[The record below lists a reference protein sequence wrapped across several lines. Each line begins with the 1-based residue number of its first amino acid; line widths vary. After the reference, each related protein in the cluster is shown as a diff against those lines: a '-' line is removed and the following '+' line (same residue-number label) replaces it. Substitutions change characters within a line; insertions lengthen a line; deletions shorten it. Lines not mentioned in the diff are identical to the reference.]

1 MSHNISQISS
11 QVIQMLHHL
20 QPQLQIEVPLTTT
33 SIITK
38 MANETDLVKHLA
50 PIYPKQLVLA
60 KHLLPATILN
70 KACSVGLFF
79 GPLE

>member
-11 QVIQMLHHL
+11 QVIQVLHHL

-38 MANETDLVKHLA
+38 MANETNLVKDSLKHEDRSMP
-50 PIYPKQLVLA
+50 PIDSALRRRDCMCE
-60 KHLLPATILN
+60 T
-70 KACSVGLFF
+70 S
-79 GPLE
+79 